1 MNKLLVSLLLCSL
14 ILTLLSPL
22 TTAAIRRGRPRGN
35 SISTF
40 RRKSQLKSSF
50 PRALAKL
57 RSRSRSRKPS
67 AKLAAARRI
76 QKKVLSDAKARQK
89 FQAKQKSKKDR
100 FRKVNVISRKTKNN
114 VNQLRKK
121 CRNKLK
127 VVTKEKDTLRLCDI
141 RSLSLK
147 VGLNKKLI
155 R

>member
-1 MNKLLVSLLLCSL
+1 MNKLLVSLLLFSL

-35 SISTF
+35 SVSTF

-57 RSRSRSRKPS
+57 ISRSRSRKPS

-89 FQAKQKSKKDR
+89 FQAKQKR

-114 VNQLRKK
+114 VN
-121 CRNKLK
+121 
-127 VVTKEKDTLRLCDI
+127 
-141 RSLSLK
+141 
-147 VGLNKKLI
+147 
-155 R
+155 